1 MDANRADASAA
12 GTPRERGQR
21 PGVRPAEART
31 ARPAQRGVQAGLP
44 LGSHR
49 GAGVWNTA
57 AGGRS
62 RAVISVLFFLNLFQK
77 RFNIFFG
84 PVSSEVS
91 Q

>member
-1 MDANRADASAA
+1 MDADRADASAA

-31 ARPAQRGVQAGLP
+31 ARPAQRSVQAGPP

-62 RAVISVLFFLNLFQK
+62 RAVISVLFFF
-77 RFNIFFG
+77 
-84 PVSSEVS
+84 
-91 Q
+91 